1 MVPGQRPTLA
11 KTCKMTVD
19 GTDYAVYEQS
29 PWSKRWYSHKFKGA
43 GLRYEIGVCIQTGDI
58 VWTHGPFAAGAW
70 PDINIFRA
78 KLKRMLAP
86 GELVVAD
93 KGYRGDKS
101 VRIPSGSVSNT
112 DRRAMQK
119 ALARHETINRRFKC
133 FSVLCDRFRHELR
146 LHGKC
151 FGAVALAVQLSF
163 NRGEKPYR
171 VTY

>member
-1 MVPGQRPTLA
+1 
-11 KTCKMTVD
+11 MTID
-19 GTDYAVYEQS
+19 GTDCPIQEPIPFS
-29 PWSKRWYSHKFKGA
+29 RIWFSKKFHGA
-43 GLRYEIGVCIQTGDI
+43 GLRYEVGVCIQTGDI
-58 VWTHGPFAAGAW
+58 CWINGPFMCGLW

-163 NRGEKPYR
+163 NPGEKPYG
-171 VTY
+171 VT